1 MDKISNKTTPKT
13 HNNKNRISTIKL
25 IKSNRVI
32 LLSKNLLYIAFLFI
46 SNPNKSP
53 ENS

>member
-32 LLSKNLLYIAFLFI
+32 LLSKNLAILLI

-53 ENS
+53 GSW